1 MNLEVVSVIALT
13 LLGGTGFW
21 IFSNRKIGRKEKKAA
36 KMNLPPDTYTLW

>member
-1 MNLEVVSVIALT
+1 MNLEVASVIALT
-13 LLGGTGFW
+13 LIGGIGFR